1 MNQDSVNQDS
11 VNQNGMNQD
20 DVNQNAWMTDVLLRL
35 LNTPSPT
42 GFTEQAVSLIE
53 TELRKLGVQP
63 RRSRKGALSW
73 TVPGMSP
80 EARHLAL
87 SAHTDTLG
95 AMVKA
100 ILPGGRLRL
109 SQLGSYDWATIE
121 GEYVTVHLQSGSTL
135 SGTVVNEYQSL
146 HVWGNTLRELRR
158 DAENLELRL
167 DALHDG
173 QPLERAADTRAL
185 GVQVGDFVSFEPRA
199 VLTPSGYLKSRHLD
213 DKACVAI
220 LLDVTRQLLLR
231 PAPMTVSGYVTTYE
245 EVGHGAAPGFGDADE
260 LIALDMAAVGR
271 GQQSSEHHA
280 TLCIKDSSGP
290 YDFGLS
296 TRLRTAAQRAG
307 IELKT
312 DIYPQYSS
320 DASAAWRAG
329 HDLPAAL
336 IGPGVDA
343 SHAYE
348 RTHLDALD
356 ACVKLLLTYC
366 HT

>member
-1 MNQDSVNQDS
+1 MNPDT
-11 VNQNGMNQD
+11 
-20 DVNQNAWMTDVLLRL
+20 WMTDVLLRL

-42 GFTEQAVSLIE
+42 GFTEQAVTLIE
-53 TELRKLGVQP
+53 GEVRALGIET

-73 TVPGMSP
+73 TLPGTSP
-80 EARHLAL
+80 DGRHLAL

-95 AMVKA
+95 AVVKA

-121 GEYVTVHLQSGSTL
+121 GEYVTLHLQSGQTL
-135 SGTVVNEYQSL
+135 SGTVVNGFQSL
-146 HVWGNTLRELRR
+146 HVWGNRLRELRR
-158 DAENLELRL
+158 DAENIEVRL
-167 DALHDG
+167 DALHHG
-173 QPLERAADTRAL
+173 QPLTRAADTRAL

-199 VLTPSGYLKSRHLD
+199 VLLPSGYLKSRHLD
-213 DKACVAI
+213 DKACVMI
-220 LLDVTRQLLLR
+220 LLEVTRQLLAQ
-231 PAPMTVSGYVTTYE
+231 PAAITVSGYVTTYE
-245 EVGHGAAPGFGDADE
+245 EVGHGAAPGFGEASE

-271 GQQSSEHHA
+271 GQESSEHHA

-290 YDFGLS
+290 YDFGLN
-296 TRLRTAAQRAG
+296 TRLRAAAERAG
-307 IELKT
+307 LDLKT
-312 DIYPQYSS
+312 DVYPQYSS

-356 ACVKLLLTYC
+356 ACVKLLVTYC
-366 HT
+366 RS